1 MDGRLPRIDHTSGP
15 SWFRSFVCRHRVL
28 LRAAPLMLCVG
39 GIAENQSD
47 AADRFSLF
55 RRQNSATR
63 PADRTSNPSR
73 TESTR
78 SEVLPTAAI
87 DSTSALPPSPAKGIA
102 DKDQTGLVP
111 SSTLKRFPQQQIAAS
126 SESATDRPINLE
138 EDVTPIDLPAA
149 LRLAGYNS
157 PQVLVAQQRMLAAAA
172 RQQLAAAQIL
182 PNLNIGMNYNEHTG
196 ALQRGSGSIL
206 DVQRSSL
213 YIGGGTNAIG
223 AGTVNIP
230 GLQYNLNVGEA
241 YFGYLVS
248 RQLAASSQF
257 GTQAT
262 QNNTL
267 LQLATAYCQL
277 VQAQGARAI
286 AIQIRDDAAEIARI
300 TASFAKVGQG
310 RPADA
315 ERAAAELARREADIL
330 ATQVA
335 VVEASARIGQ
345 LLNLESSV
353 QLQSNENWAVPR
365 AIVPDLIP
373 LPELIAIS
381 LYQRPELSDR
391 RAQVHA
397 AMLQLQSAKM
407 LLFSPQVIAG
417 LSDGAFGG
425 GSDVNAALTGKSQF
439 GNFANRV
446 DADLI
451 MYWSVRNMGC
461 ANRALV
467 KAATAR
473 LAATSWEQTQQLNDI
488 RAEVA
493 DAFARTQ
500 ASAAQ
505 LDIRQQA
512 VLSSQQG
519 YRADLERAR
528 AGEGRPIEVLDSLRL
543 LAMSQRDYLDT
554 ITGYNQAHYALYVA
568 IGQPPADLL
577 ARPAIENES
586 SENLPEP
593 E

>member
-15 SWFRSFVCRHRVL
+15 SWFRSFVRRNRFL
-28 LRAAPLMLCVG
+28 LRATPLMLCVG
-39 GIAENQSD
+39 GIAQNQSD

-55 RRQNSATR
+55 RRQPQAAR
-63 PADRTSNPSR
+63 PAAQTTNAVRNDSA
-73 TESTR
+73 R
-78 SEVLPTAAI
+78 SEVLPVAAI
-87 DSTSALPPSPAKGIA
+87 DSGSALPPSPTRSTMAQ
-102 DKDQTGLVP
+102 DQTGLVP
-111 SSTLKRFPQQQIAAS
+111 SSNLKRFPQKQATAS
-126 SESATDRPINLE
+126 SDAATDRPINLE
-138 EDVTPIDLPAA
+138 EEITPIDLPAA
-149 LRLAGYNS
+149 LQLAGFNS
-157 PQVLVAQQRMLAAAA
+157 PAVLVAQQRMLATAA

-182 PNLNIGMNYNEHTG
+182 PNLNIGLNYDAHTG
-196 ALQRGSGSIL
+196 ALQRGSGSIIN
-206 DVQRSSL
+206 VQRSSL

-230 GLQYNLNVGEA
+230 GLQYNLNVGET
-241 YFGYLVS
+241 YFNYLVS
-248 RQLAASSQF
+248 RQLTASSQF
-257 GTQAT
+257 GTQAA

-267 LQLATAYCQL
+267 LNLATAYCQL

-286 AIQIRDDAAEIARI
+286 AIRVRDDAAEIARI

-330 ATQVA
+330 AAQVA

-353 QLQSNENWAVPR
+353 QLESNENWAVPR

-425 GSDVNAALTGKSQF
+425 GSDVNAALTGKSEF
-439 GNFANRV
+439 GNFGNRV
-446 DADLI
+446 DADLV

-461 ANRALV
+461 ANRALI

-500 ASAAQ
+500 AAAAQ
-505 LDIRQQA
+505 LDIRQHA
-512 VLSSQQG
+512 VETSQQG

-543 LAMSQRDYLDT
+543 LAISQRDYLDT
-554 ITGYNQAHYALYVA
+554 ITNYNQSHYALYVA

-577 ARPAIENES
+577 ARPVPENES
-586 SENLPEP
+586 PETLPEP